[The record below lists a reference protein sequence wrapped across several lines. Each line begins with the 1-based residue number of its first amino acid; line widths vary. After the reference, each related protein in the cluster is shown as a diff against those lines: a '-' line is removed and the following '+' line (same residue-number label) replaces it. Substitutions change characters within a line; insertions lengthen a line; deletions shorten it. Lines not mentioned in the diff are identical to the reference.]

1 MNSFFRL
8 QSHYVAGRSG
18 NDLCVLPLAVLQRVV
33 SCAMRHSPLR
43 LRLHLLMI
51 TITGTSQPLLRT
63 TVRKML
69 NTKKNS
75 ATYSIHLRRVLRKW
89 GHAKPATRTR
99 MYQHQWTRSF
109 AKCSTAYSRRGGA
122 VARRR
127 IGAVRSCV
135 LAGVSAAR
143 TYKSTESG

>member
-8 QSHYVAGRSG
+8 PSHSVAGRYG

-89 GHAKPATRTR
+89 GHAKSATRTK
-99 MYQHQWTRSF
+99 MYEHQWTRSL
-109 AKCSTAYSRRGGA
+109 RLHRA
-122 VARRR
+122 VCCCALRHSPLHLRLPQLR
-127 IGAVRSCV
+127 FP
-135 LAGVSAAR
+135 
-143 TYKSTESG
+143 